1 MTKVR
6 PSDTYVE
13 CQGCGESYPKG
24 SSHTCLDL

>member
-1 MTKVR
+1 MGDR
-6 PSDTYVE
+6 YSDTYVE